1 MKKTS
6 GILLTLT
13 ALQTLGVA
21 TFKQIADHWNRSPK
35 LARTYVARYCELGY
49 VERVN
54 PGTNPAQFQLTAKG
68 LEILEPDDEANHKP
82 GRASHEALEGDR
94 LVARAIRT
102 QPASVWD
109 LGRAT

>member
-1 MKKTS
+1 MKKAS

-35 LARTYVARYCELGY
+35 LAQTYVKRYCDLGY

-54 PGTNPAQFQLTAKG
+54 PGNNPARFQLTEKG
-68 LEILEPDDEANHKP
+68 WEILEPVEATN
-82 GRASHEALEGDR
+82 GASCQAMEGER
-94 LVARAIRT
+94 IIAQAIRT

-109 LGRAT
+109 LGRAV

>member
-1 MKKTS
+1 MKKAS

-35 LARTYVARYCELGY
+35 LAQTYVKRYCDLGY

-54 PGTNPAQFQLTAKG
+54 PGNNPAKFQLTEKG
-68 LEILEPDDEANHKP
+68 WEVLEPKDATKC
-82 GRASHEALEGDR
+82 ASRQAMEGER
-94 LVARAIRT
+94 IIAQAIRT

-109 LGRAT
+109 LGRAV

>member
-35 LARTYVARYCELGY
+35 LAQTYVKRYCDLGY

-54 PGTNPAQFQLTAKG
+54 PGNNPARFQLTEKG
-68 LEILEPDDEANHKP
+68 WEILEPAEATK
-82 GRASHEALEGDR
+82 GASCQAMEGER
-94 LVARAIRT
+94 IIAQAIRT

-109 LGRAT
+109 LGRAV

>member
-1 MKKTS
+1 MKKAS

-21 TFKQIADHWNRSPK
+21 TFKQIADHWNRSPN
-35 LARTYVARYCELGY
+35 LARTYVNRYCVMGY

-54 PGTNPAQFQLTAKG
+54 PGTNPARFRLTEKAW
-68 LEILEPDDEANHKP
+68 EILDDTK
-82 GRASHEALEGDR
+82 GASSQAMEGER
-94 LVARAIRT
+94 IIAQAIRT

-109 LGRAT
+109 LGRAF

>member
-35 LARTYVARYCELGY
+35 LAQTYVKRYCDLGY

-54 PGTNPAQFQLTAKG
+54 PGNNPARFQLTEKG
-68 LEILEPDDEANHKP
+68 WEILEPQDETK
-82 GRASHEALEGDR
+82 GASSQAMEGER
-94 LVARAIRT
+94 IIAQAIRT

-109 LGRAT
+109 LGRAV